1 MGSRPDFSC
10 QKHLFDIPD
19 GVTYLNAAYMTP
31 ILKAAALAGQQAVA
45 RKLHPWQV
53 TVPDFFDKPDRAC
66 ALMAEMIGAGPED
79 VAVIP
84 SVSYGMA
91 IAVRNLSLS
100 LSRGQKIIVLADQF
114 PSNVYPWQEMAKT
127 HQAEVVTIPRPTDGD
142 WTAGLCE
149 AIDRETA
156 IVACPQVHWTDGSRV
171 DLVKVGEVC
180 RAMGAALVLD
190 MTQSLGVMP
199 FSVQEVD
206 PDFMIVATYKWLL
219 GPYSYGFVYVAPRH
233 QGGIP
238 LEEGWIAR
246 KGSDDFARLVDYQPE
261 YLPGAGRFN
270 MGERSNFMM
279 TPITI
284 HGLESLNSWGVEA
297 IAGYLSGLT
306 DTIAERAGAMGLS
319 VADKRHRAPH
329 LIGLNIP
336 GGVPEGLTTELAE
349 RQIYV
354 SVRGESIR
362 VSCHVYNDTQDVD
375 KLFSALEDIL

>member
-1 MGSRPDFSC
+1 MAAPSDFSC

-19 GVTYLNAAYMTP
+19 EVTYLNAAYMSP
-31 ILKAAALAGQQAVA
+31 IPKAAALAGQQAVA
-45 RKLHPWQV
+45 GKLRPWEV
-53 TVPDFFDKPDRAC
+53 TVPDFFDNPSRAC
-66 ALMAEMIGAGPED
+66 ALLGQMIGAGPED

-84 SVSYGMA
+84 SVSYGIA
-91 IAVRNLSLS
+91 IAARNLPLS
-100 LSRGQKIIVLADQF
+100 AGQKIIVLADQF

-127 HQAEVVTIPRPTDGD
+127 HQAEVVTIPRPIDGD
-142 WTAGLCE
+142 WTTGICE
-149 AIDRETA
+149 AIDQKTA

-171 DLVKVGEVC
+171 DLVRVGEVC
-180 RAMGAALVLD
+180 RERGAALVLD
-190 MTQSLGVMP
+190 LTQSLGVMP
-199 FSVQEVD
+199 FSVQDVD

-233 QGGIP
+233 QKGVP
-238 LEEGWIAR
+238 LEEGWISR

-279 TPITI
+279 TPIAL
-284 HGLESLNSWGVEA
+284 HSLESLNNWGVEA
-297 IAGYLSGLT
+297 IGGYLSGLT
-306 DTIAERAGAMGLS
+306 DMIAERAGGMGLR

-329 LIGLNIP
+329 LIGLNFA
-336 GGVPEGLTTELAE
+336 GGAPEGLTAALAE

-362 VSCHVYNDTQDVD
+362 VSCHVYNDRRDVE
-375 KLFSALEDIL
+375 KLFTALEDIL